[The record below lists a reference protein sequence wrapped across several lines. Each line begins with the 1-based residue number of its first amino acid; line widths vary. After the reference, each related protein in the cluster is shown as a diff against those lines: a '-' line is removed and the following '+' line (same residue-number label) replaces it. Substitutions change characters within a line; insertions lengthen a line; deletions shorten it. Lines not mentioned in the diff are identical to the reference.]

1 MMSNQAE
8 KRHSIMVEV
17 CGLSVQLFFAEQEN
31 REVPKIVG
39 AILKDAHLQRQ
50 TA

>member
-8 KRHSIMVEV
+8 KRHSILVEV
-17 CGLSVQLFFAEQEN
+17 CGLTVQLFFAEHEN

-39 AILKDAHLQRQ
+39 TILKDSHLQRQ
-50 TA
+50 AV

>member
-1 MMSNQAE
+1 MSNHAE
-8 KRHSIMVEV
+8 NRHSILVEV
-17 CGLSVQLFFAEQEN
+17 CGLTVRLFFAEQEN

-39 AILKDAHLQRQ
+39 AILKDAHLKRH